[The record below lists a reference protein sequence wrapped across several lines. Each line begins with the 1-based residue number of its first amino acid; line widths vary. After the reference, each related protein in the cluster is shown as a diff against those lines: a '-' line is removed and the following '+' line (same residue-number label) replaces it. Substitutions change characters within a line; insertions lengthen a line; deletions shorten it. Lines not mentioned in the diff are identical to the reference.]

1 MMDDEEEDVNEE
13 GTELLAVSG
22 VSELVV
28 DGEGVGEMVDSSS
41 VDTIGVLVELE
52 VVVLV
57 SEVV

>member
-41 VDTIGVLVELE
+41 VDTIGVRVELE